1 MGTAKR
7 ERQKAN
13 RALKYQQQAKEART
27 DAVKRNSLRW
37 GLALLAAIVLVVGIA
52 WLGGAF
58 DGGDDEIESADTLP
72 ADTSDLFDTGT
83 ADTAADTADTAATA
97 DTADTADT
105 ATDTGDTGATADA
118 AADCPATDGSEE
130 QRQEFDA
137 APPMCIDPAK
147 TYTAEIS
154 TNLGD
159 LTVELFADR
168 APLTV
173 NNFVTLA
180 RYHYFDGVPCHRII
194 PEFMAQC
201 GDPTGTGTGGPG
213 YRFDDELPQEGEY
226 EIGSL
231 AMANSGPNTNGSQF
245 FVITGPNGAAL
256 APNYSLFGQ
265 VVEGL
270 DTTVPALDAAGNPDP
285 GANGVPPLEP
295 VTIESVTITES

>member
-1 MGTAKR
+1 M
-7 ERQKAN
+7 KA
-13 RALKYQQQAKEART
+13 ART
-27 DAVKRNSLRW
+27 DAVKRNTLRW
-37 GLALLAAIVLVVGIA
+37 GIGLLVAIIVVVVIA

-58 DGGDDEIESADTLP
+58 DGGDDEIQSAG
-72 ADTSDLFDTGT
+72 TSDLFDPGTTDTTDAAEPT
-83 ADTAADTADTAATA
+83 ADTGTDDTA

-105 ATDTGDTGATADA
+105 GTDDTADTADTGDTGGEEATECP
-118 AADCPATDGSEE
+118 AADGSAE
-130 QRQEFDA
+130 QRREFDA
-137 APPMCIDPAK
+137 APPMCIDPTK

-180 RYHYFDGVPCHRII
+180 RYHYYDGVPCHRII

-213 YRFDDELPQEGEY
+213 YRFDDELPEAGEY

-245 FVITGPNGAAL
+245 FVITGPDGAAL
-256 APNYSLFGQ
+256 SPNYSLFGK
-265 VVEGL
+265 VTEGL
-270 DTTVPALDAAGNPDP
+270 DTTLPALDAAGNPDRA
-285 GANGVPPLEP
+285 ANGVPPLQE
-295 VTIESVTITES
+295 VTIESITITES